1 MATRRTCIIII
12 LAMLL
17 SLITG
22 CKAIKNSEDVIY
34 DNTVDSFESI
44 EIDKTSYFLLTDL
57 EIIRAYATNGD
68 DSRFYCIG
76 SFKDCN
82 GNANYIR
89 VILNSSS
96 FDKLD
101 VDECGYISVQKLSGK
116 FTISSN
122 WEDEEKFFY
131 DYPDYGSLNNE
142 NDAEEFLELSS
153 NPPELSGEHNKIY
166 TIEFDT
172 PLEK

>member
-1 MATRRTCIIII
+1 MTFVAAAVTFDNLVSCPCICRVNFKI
-12 LAMLL
+12 L
-17 SLITG
+17 
-22 CKAIKNSEDVIY
+22 
-34 DNTVDSFESI
+34 
-44 EIDKTSYFLLTDL
+44 
-57 EIIRAYATNGD
+57 
-68 DSRFYCIG
+68 
-76 SFKDCN
+76 FKDCN

-101 VDECGYISVQKLSGK
+101 ADECGYISVQKLSGK

-122 WEDEEKFFY
+122 WEDEEKYFY

-166 TIEFDT
+166 TIEFDK
-172 PLEK
+172 PLE